1 MQYKNVTTK
10 IINKYFA
17 PIGTSPIALPKVVN
31 GTTIPTNINKIDDA
45 YTYLWALLWING
57 TLAVLIICI
66 PIKFETML

>member
-31 GTTIPTNINKIDDA
+31 GTTIPTNINKIDD
-45 YTYLWALLWING
+45 N
-57 TLAVLIICI
+57 
-66 PIKFETML
+66 KREFEFITK